1 VSAAA
6 LGKDRQM
13 TEPSKIPTIRDLMA
27 QNPATLDRNETL
39 DIPDT
44 IMNLGRIRHM
54 PVVEDGRVVGIL
66 SQRDLFRSALIVALG
81 FGRKTTSALI
91 KTIRVKEVMT
101 KPAITITADAAV
113 SDAAR
118 LMIEKKIG
126 CLPVVENERLIGLI
140 TETDI
145 LRSVVECSIQR

>member
-1 VSAAA
+1 
-6 LGKDRQM
+6 M
-13 TEPSKIPTIRDLMA
+13 TEPAKIPTIRDLMA

-39 DIPDT
+39 DIPDA

-54 PVVEDGRVVGIL
+54 PVVEDGKVVGIL

-81 FGRKTTSALI
+81 FGRRTTSALI

-101 KPAITITADAAV
+101 KPVITITPEMPIT
-113 SDAAR
+113 DAAR

-126 CLPVVENERLIGLI
+126 CLPVVENDKLIGLI

-145 LRSVVECSIQR
+145 LRYVIDL

>member
-1 VSAAA
+1 
-6 LGKDRQM
+6 M

-145 LRSVVECSIQR
+145 LRSVVEC